1 MSRDNAI
8 PLASLA
14 LWGASLAYLW
24 TISGQPRMAD
34 GGLSGSEMSPIEMA
48 MTLAVPL
55 ATFATMFVA
64 MRRAYWNGS
73 RSWLLACLFLW
84 PLAYV
89 YTLLINRTDLH

>member
-1 MSRDNAI
+1 MRKDNAI

-14 LWGASLAYLW
+14 LWGASLAYVW

-34 GGLSGSEMSPIEMA
+34 GGLSGDEMSLIEMA
-48 MTLAVPL
+48 MMLAVPL
-55 ATFATMFVA
+55 ATFASMFIA

-73 RSWLLACLFLW
+73 RFWLFACLLLW

-89 YTLLINRTDLH
+89 YALLINRTDLH